1 MQNCKLRRVVAFML
15 TIFLATA
22 SLGGCGSNSE
32 NKKTDEKIQIKVQ
45 YNCGRMNLNL
55 ESVLEDKFP
64 NVDIVTDEI
73 TGDSDYIIAREME
86 HDMEPDIY
94 LYEGTEWDRTTD
106 PSYNTNKM
114 ALPDYRGY
122 YIRGWKSANTSN
134 KTLRIGEHEK
144 SAAPNIKG
152 IGGIG
157 WTNKYENDT
166 NRIGKTQITGAY

>member
-45 YNCGRMNLNL
+45 YICGRMNLNL

-94 LYEGTEWDRTTD
+94 LYEGLSTMDDKIIADKFYDLSQEEF
-106 PSYNTNKM
+106 TNNFYLTAVSECM
-114 ALPDYRGY
+114 NED
-122 YIRGWKSANTSN
+122 
-134 KTLRIGEHEK
+134 
-144 SAAPNIKG
+144 
-152 IGGIG
+152 
-157 WTNKYENDT
+157 
-166 NRIGKTQITGAY
+166 